1 MAKILRFS
9 WSEMGPFV
17 TIIGIFGPHV
27 PWASKLRVLTL
38 LIRTH
43 SDPRSRE

>member
-9 WSEMGPFV
+9 QSEIGLFV
-17 TIIGIFGPHV
+17 PIIGIFGRV